1 MAVKNSQEQEI
12 DIISDFIEMSIIVEV
27 GFIIFLKDLYGLYR
41 VWEES
46 NKLIKLMPK
55 YPCKPR
61 LEHGPWGTGFFFH
74 SCEWDIKFF
83 WSGKFWNWSKANS
96 WSGYV
101 WDSN

>member
-61 LEHGPWGTGFFFH
+61 LEHGPWGTGFFFSQLWMGH
-74 SCEWDIKFF
+74 KVLSIWEILKL
-83 WSGKFWNWSKANS
+83 K
-96 WSGYV
+96 
-101 WDSN
+101 

>member
-83 WSGKFWNWSKANS
+83 RSGKFWNWSKAK
-96 WSGYV
+96 SGYV